1 MVRAE
6 GARGARVLKGGWRG
20 GAHRACGRK
29 VGAPGDEEVKAV
41 ELAEVSRIHEGREA
55 LLQTHGDGGTRAV
68 RAGLAEAA
76 GSEGKGEWDLRL
88 AR

>member
-1 MVRAE
+1 M
-6 GARGARVLKGGWRG
+6 LKGGWRG